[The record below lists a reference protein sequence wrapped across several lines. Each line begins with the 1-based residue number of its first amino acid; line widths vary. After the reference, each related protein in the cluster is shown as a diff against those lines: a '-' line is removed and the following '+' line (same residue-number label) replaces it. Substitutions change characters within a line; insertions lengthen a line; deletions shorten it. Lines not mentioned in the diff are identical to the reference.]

1 VHFIMF
7 IGRKYI
13 ICYNLISFLCLN
25 FENFGDIFNLVLNVL
40 INNRKESYVWLN
52 TIPDTH
58 TFNNKNTC

>member
-1 VHFIMF
+1 MY

-13 ICYNLISFLCLN
+13 ICDNLIPFFYLI
-25 FENFGDIFNLVLNVL
+25 FENFGDIFHLVLDVL

-58 TFNNKNTC
+58 TFNNKNTF